1 MRQIVKIGSEL
12 ILHLL
17 FANSW
22 RIMFTRFCLLYHY
35 RVPNH
40 ESISSYDTNSK
51 CIFHSLFTLLG
62 TNQIIHVA
70 YYLKKKKQFSI
81 FKWSYCNNFQQQLVI
96 STFSRNNFHA
106 SFTCFASWCKTHH
119 QVQPACEP
127 AVRMLTASEVR
138 PKCTQMT
145 LPSAAGALTS
155 YTQYDRKHKW
165 WMQWSVCISAEPVTG
180 SIRTCIAAKQSWC
193 LIVTPVHQRQQQ
205 HSGPGG
211 TMWRR
216 PVSRGSAMQKQCSA
230 RKPWV
235 LLSTWMLL
243 WHILYKR

>member
-127 AVRMLTASEVR
+127 AVRMLTASDVR
-138 PKCTQMT
+138 PKCTQMM

-165 WMQWSVCISAEPVTG
+165 WMQWSVCIKSPRKEQCWTSNWVYQNLHSRKTVMMPNSDPCPPAT
-180 SIRTCIAAKQSWC
+180 AATFGTRRHYVKKASQ
-193 LIVTPVHQRQQQ
+193 QRQCDAE
-205 HSGPGG
+205 
-211 TMWRR
+211 
-216 PVSRGSAMQKQCSA
+216 AMFC
-230 RKPWV
+230 
-235 LLSTWMLL
+235 
-243 WHILYKR
+243 